1 MKYFGLITVAMLL
14 LMGCGGNSSKI
25 ELSDGPR
32 RAEILFLG
40 HESTH
45 HNSEKLMPG
54 LARHLF
60 QQGINLTYTADPD
73 DLNAEKL
80 RLYDGL
86 MIYANHDEITAEQ
99 EKALKDYVEG
109 GKALIPIHSASFCF
123 RNSDWF
129 VETVGGQFSSH
140 GTGDFTA
147 SITDS
152 SHPVMAGISEFET
165 WDETYVHSQL
175 NEDMTVLMER
185 VEGDHREPY
194 TWVREQGKGRIFYT
208 AYGHDERTW
217 DQPEFLKLVANGVMW
232 AIGDKVAQQ
241 VADYDIPQTQ
251 IEDSENS
258 ELRKRGSRPP
268 VFRRRS
274 HLKLPMKLVQV
285 LHVLNYSYLPRSPIS
300 SNLWPCAGDDKG
312 RLFVIGNH
320 RLPQ

>member
-1 MKYFGLITVAMLL
+1 MLL
-14 LMGCGGNSSKI
+14 MMGCGGNSSKI

-60 QQGINLTYTADPD
+60 QKGINLTYTADPD

-86 MIYANHDEITAEQ
+86 MIYANHDEITADQ
-99 EKALKDYVEG
+99 EKALKAYVEG

-217 DQPEFLKLVANGVMW
+217 NQPEFLKLVTNGVLW
-232 AIGDKVAQQ
+232 AVGEDVAQQ
-241 VADYDIPQTQ
+241 VADYDIP
-251 IEDSENS
+251 
-258 ELRKRGSRPP
+258 
-268 VFRRRS
+268 
-274 HLKLPMKLVQV
+274 
-285 LHVLNYSYLPRSPIS
+285 
-300 SNLWPCAGDDKG
+300 
-312 RLFVIGNH
+312 
-320 RLPQ
+320 